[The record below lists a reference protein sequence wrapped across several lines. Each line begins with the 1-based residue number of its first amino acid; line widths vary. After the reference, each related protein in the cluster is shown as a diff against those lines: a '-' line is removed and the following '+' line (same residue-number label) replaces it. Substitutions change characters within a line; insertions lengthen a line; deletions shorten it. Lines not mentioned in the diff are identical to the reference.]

1 MTKGKAVPVY
11 LKYHIVVYMSNLI
24 SAVWLLSEATERC
37 SPYHLEIGRW
47 NPDDIKDNWD
57 REPKEAKLAEF
68 SGRVGILSLPYR
80 L

>member
-47 NPDDIKDNWD
+47 NPDDIKDN
-57 REPKEAKLAEF
+57 
-68 SGRVGILSLPYR
+68 
-80 L
+80 